1 MSKIQNK
8 VLTIK
13 TLSENLN
20 QYINQLSLISP
31 KDNRISITELINLKK
46 ILSDVNGLITFKT
59 ENALIRE
66 LASLGII
73 SHEECEKALAEKEEG
88 NPYANGYDVVIEH
101 GNSWIAAEIKCN
113 IPVGEKNFG
122 AAQEKSIIK
131 DIMGLHNPSLKKKA
145 QKYIL
150 NSNFSKIEA
159 ILNVNGSVAES
170 VDKII
175 AKVNNNN
182 PKPIAK
188 LYEHETSLNP
198 DIVYVMLIEINE
210 LDNE

>member
-8 VLTIK
+8 DLTIK
-13 TLSENLN
+13 ALTKNL
-20 QYINQLSLISP
+20 YEFINQLSHIST
-31 KDNRISITELINLKK
+31 KDDRITITELINLKK
-46 ILSDVNGLITFKT
+46 ILSDVNGLITLKT
-59 ENALIRE
+59 ENALIRK
-66 LASLGII
+66 LFSRGII
-73 SHEECEKALAEKEEG
+73 TREECEKALAEKDEG

-131 DIMGLHNPSLKKKA
+131 DIMGLHNPFLKKKA

-150 NSNFSKIEA
+150 NSNFCKIEA

-170 VDKII
+170 VDKILN
-175 AKVNNNN
+175 KVNM
-182 PKPIAK
+182 PKQIAK
-188 LYEHETSLNP
+188 LYEDGEDLNP
-198 DIVYVMLIEINE
+198 DMVYVMLIELNE